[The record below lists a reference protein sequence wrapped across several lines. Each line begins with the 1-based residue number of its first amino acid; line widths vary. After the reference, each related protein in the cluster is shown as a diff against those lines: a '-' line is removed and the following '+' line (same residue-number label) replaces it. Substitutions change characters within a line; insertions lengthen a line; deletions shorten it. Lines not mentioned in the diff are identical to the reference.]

1 MKRMSLLLMLAGI
14 LLSTV
19 AWPDSSSL
27 GNERGTIWI
36 SNSGIVSRGSQLV
49 LCDGLIPRPGESL
62 GSVSFVIG
70 PLLSG
75 SPQEGGTFS
84 SDGSSF
90 TVIGRCKKQDEP
102 RGIVFQG
109 TFEGSITW
117 TLLSQ
122 DGEKLTFS
130 LTGFIRGTNS
140 RGKRVNGTVTQTIVT
155 TRDQLA
161 QGIGHIAEGTV
172 YFGT

>member
-75 SPQEGGTFS
+75 SPQEWRHIFVRWFEFHGDRSLQET
-84 SDGSSF
+84 
-90 TVIGRCKKQDEP
+90 GRAP
-102 RGIVFQG
+102 RH
-109 TFEGSITW
+109 
-117 TLLSQ
+117 
-122 DGEKLTFS
+122 S
-130 LTGFIRGTNS
+130 LP
-140 RGKRVNGTVTQTIVT
+140 
-155 TRDQLA
+155 
-161 QGIGHIAEGTV
+161 GHL
-172 YFGT
+172 